1 MAATAARA
9 ADPAE
14 LAALRAIALD
24 GALDGPAHVTCADL
38 AARLDASAQTA
49 SRRLQR
55 LEDAGLVE
63 RSVAGDGQR
72 VRITED
78 GERALR
84 REYEAYRRLFVD
96 DRVVVT
102 GTVTGGMGEG
112 RHYITLP
119 GYMEQFREKLGYEPF
134 PGTLNVDLTAE
145 GARHRAA
152 LDALDGVPIDGWS
165 DEDRTY
171 GPATCYPAAVTAW
184 ADGESAM
191 ADGQT
196 TAEVEATP
204 DGNARTAEAHVI
216 APERTHHDDDHLELI
231 APERLRDALPIDDGD
246 ALEID
251 VRPA

>member
-9 ADPAE
+9 VDPAE
-14 LAALRAIALD
+14 LAALRATALD

-38 AARLDASAQTA
+38 AGHLDASAQTA

-72 VRITED
+72 VLITED

-102 GTVTGGMGEG
+102 GTVTDGMGEG

-119 GYMEQFREKLGYEPF
+119 GYMEQFREKLDYEPF

-145 GARHRAA
+145 GARRRAA
-152 LDALDGVPIDGWS
+152 IDALDGVPIEGWS

-171 GPATCYPAAVTAW
+171 GPATCYPAAVMAAGGETT
-184 ADGESAM
+184 ADGEAK
-191 ADGQT
+191 A
-196 TAEVEATP
+196 
-204 DGNARTAEAHVI
+204 DGNATAAEAHVI
-216 APERTHHDDDHLELI
+216 APERTHHDEDHLELI